1 MVLKRLSTGII
12 IYSFRGPFNEQ
23 WFTFFKRER
32 IFFSLI
38 MVDLFFSELMQQGF
52 VFFFGKK

>member
-38 MVDLFFSELMQQGF
+38 MVDLLFSELMQQGF
-52 VFFFGKK
+52 GFFFW